1 MTLGMIV
8 GASKT
13 LSLPLILGLVVF
25 GIVVYFVLYSKAA
38 GLDHVPGPFLARYTN
53 LHAWINTQRYW
64 GTNICYLRALHEKY
78 GDVVRVAP
86 QRVSVSNPDAIPIIY
101 SVKAALDK
109 ADLMAA
115 ARPIGT
121 SPNNLFSVRDNK
133 VHSQMRRT
141 IANAYAVSTIIHYE
155 PRIDDTLTALF
166 RILGSVDSETNLGRW
181 IHYYIYDVAGNMT
194 YSQPLGYLENRCDA
208 MHLAKQTKSLHRY
221 VTFTMPMPI
230 LDRIL
235 RIPLRFF
242 RVNRQYV
249 FHQLSEKKVMERLE
263 KDKTAEAKSDIL
275 DHYIASR
282 EKYPDQMTTDQ
293 IIAHCEVNVIGGVGT
308 SVTSIRNVLQYL
320 VDDPS
325 AQERLYAELRAAN
338 ISWPTAWR
346 ETQALPYLSGLVRE
360 GIRLR
365 PSDGF
370 NPNGRVVGA
379 SGLALPGGLALPP
392 GTVVGVKPSVASVQ
406 ERTFGARPYEFR
418 PERWLRAAGEDPR
431 AYDERRLRMDRGD
444 MSFGAGTRGCI
455 GRGIALMQIYKL
467 VATLVYRYK
476 LLPAEKVHA
485 PEDRYDFF
493 CVLQPRGGN

>member
-1 MTLGMIV
+1 MTLGMVV
-8 GASKT
+8 GASRS
-13 LSLPLILGLVVF
+13 LSLPLCLGLAVL
-25 GIVVYFVLYSKAA
+25 GIVLYFMLYSKAA
-38 GLDHVPGPFLARYTN
+38 GLDHIPGPLLARYTN
-53 LHAWINTQRYW
+53 LHAWTNAQRNW
-64 GTNICYLRALHEKY
+64 GSNVCYLRALHEKY

-86 QRVSVSNPDAIPIIY
+86 RRVSVSNPDAIPHIY

-109 ADLMAA
+109 ADLMGA
-115 ARPIGT
+115 ARPLGT

-133 VHSQMRRT
+133 VHSQMRRA

-166 RILGSVDSETNLGRW
+166 RILESVDSETNLGRW

-221 VTFTMPMPI
+221 VNLTMPMPI
-230 LDRIL
+230 LDTIL

-242 RVNRQYV
+242 KVNRQYI
-249 FHQLSEKKVMERLE
+249 FHQLSEKKVMERLDE
-263 KDKTAEAKSDIL
+263 NKATEAKSDIL

-308 SVTSIRNVLQYL
+308 SATSTRNILQYL
-320 VDDPS
+320 VDTPS
-325 AQERLYAELRAAN
+325 AQDRLYSELKAAN
-338 ISWPTAWR
+338 VSWPTTWR
-346 ETQALPYLSGLVRE
+346 ETQALPYLEGLVRE

-365 PSDGF
+365 ASDGF
-370 NPNGRVVGA
+370 NPIGRVVGA
-379 SGLALPGGLALPP
+379 DGLVLPGGVALPP

-406 ERTFGARPYEFR
+406 ARTFGARPYEFR
-418 PERWLRAAGEDPR
+418 PGRWLRAEGEDPA
-431 AYDERRLRMDRGD
+431 AYDERRARMERGD

-467 VATLVYRYK
+467 VATLVCRYK

-493 CVLQPRGGN
+493 CVLQPRQGN